1 VSDPLD
7 RLRAYRP
14 LIDAEMA
21 RFMADAPEL
30 FGVELSEHS
39 QRALRHLSDY
49 STRAGKRIRGSLAA
63 LTYDTAAGT
72 FHAEQAI
79 QLGVVLEL
87 MQNYLLIVDDVMDK
101 SVLRRSQPTVHE
113 LYREL
118 TVDFGGEHEANML
131 AVNIG
136 ILAQHLANLLLSTID
151 APKDRL
157 DEAFRV
163 LHTNIAATGFGQL
176 DDLYQQPG
184 REVSAE
190 DIARKYRLKSSYY
203 TFINPLQ
210 LGFVLAGKADD
221 SRLRACVRFGEPA
234 GIAFQLHD
242 DYLGIFGEHSKT
254 GKPALDD
261 IREGKY
267 TLLMHYA
274 LEHAEPA
281 ESKRLRAI
289 LGKAD
294 ADQSELNTVQTIL
307 EITGAKDYCQA
318 QAAAQVARAKEALE
332 ANELGDK
339 DFRSTLS
346 ALVDFSVT
354 REH

>member
-1 VSDPLD
+1 MADALD
-7 RLRAYRP
+7 SLRAYRP
-14 LIDAEMA
+14 LIDAEMS
-21 RFMADAPEL
+21 RFMASAPQL
-30 FGVELSEHS
+30 FGVELSDHSREALEH
-39 QRALRHLSDY
+39 LVEY

-101 SVLRRSQPTVHE
+101 SVLRRGQATVHE

-118 TVDFGGEHEANML
+118 TADFGGEHEANML

-151 APKDRL
+151 VPKERL
-157 DEAFRV
+157 DQAFRV
-163 LHTNIAATGFGQL
+163 MHTNIAATGFGQL

-184 REVSAE
+184 RDVSAE

-210 LGFVLAGKADD
+210 LGLVMAGVVDED
-221 SRLRACVRFGEPA
+221 NMQACVDFGEPA

-274 LEHAEPA
+274 LEHAHPHDKA
-281 ESKRLRAI
+281 RLKII
-289 LGKAD
+289 LGKID
-294 ADQSELNTVQTIL
+294 ADEADLNHVQDIL
-307 EITGAKDYCQA
+307 ESSGAKAYSQA
-318 QAAAQVARAKEALE
+318 QAKAQVDKSKEALNNDE
-332 ANELGDK
+332 FGDEQ
-339 DFRSTLS
+339 FRETLA
-346 ALVDFSVT
+346 ALVDFSVS

>member
-1 VSDPLD
+1 MADALEA
-7 RLRAYRP
+7 LRAYRP

-21 RFMADAPEL
+21 RFMSSAPEL

-39 QRALRHLSDY
+39 RQALQHLTDY

-63 LTYDTAAGT
+63 LAYDSASGT
-72 FHAEQAI
+72 DHAEQAI

-101 SVLRRSQPTVHE
+101 STLRRSEPTVHE

-118 TVDFGGEHEANML
+118 TADFGGEHEANMV

-136 ILAQHLANLLLSTID
+136 VLAQHLANLLLSTID
-151 APKDRL
+151 VPKDRI
-157 DEAFRV
+157 DVAFRV

-176 DDLYQQPG
+176 DDLYQQLG
-184 REVSAE
+184 RPVSAD

-203 TFINPLQ
+203 TFVNPLQ
-210 LGFVLAGKADD
+210 LGFVLAGTATDTKLA
-221 SRLRACVRFGEPA
+221 ACASFGEPA

-242 DYLGIFGEHSKT
+242 DYLGIFGEGSKL
-254 GKPALDD
+254 GKPSLDD

-274 LEHAEPA
+274 LEHAFVDDKKKL
-281 ESKRLRAI
+281 ESV

-294 ADQSELNTVQTIL
+294 ANEHDLKAVRKIL
-307 EITGAKDYCQA
+307 ESTGAKAYCEAQA
-318 QAAAQVARAKEALE
+318 QAQVDRAKETL
-332 ANELGDK
+332 NSDELGDER
-339 DFRSTLS
+339 FRETLA
-346 ALVDFSVT
+346 ALVDFSVS